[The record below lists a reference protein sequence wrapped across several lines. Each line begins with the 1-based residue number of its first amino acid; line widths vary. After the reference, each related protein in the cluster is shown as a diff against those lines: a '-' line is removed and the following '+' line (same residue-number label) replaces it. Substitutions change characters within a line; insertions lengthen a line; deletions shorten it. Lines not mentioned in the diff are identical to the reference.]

1 MLQKASEACGGEDVA
16 ACHRTTFSLAVALLG
31 TPLFGHSPESSAA
44 GEQEPTDDER
54 AQGAAL
60 MRRLAERGM
69 L

>member
-1 MLQKASEACGGEDVA
+1 M
-16 ACHRTTFSLAVALLG
+16 AVALLG